1 MNVVDEVKERLDITD
16 FVSRHV
22 HLQKS
27 GRYFK
32 GLCPFHT
39 EKTPSFFV
47 FPDNQS
53 WHCFG
58 CGSGGDVFTFIM
70 QLEGLDF
77 RSALEELARQA
88 GVQLRERTPQEIEA
102 EDEAERLRAL
112 LAEAVDYYHA
122 LLMSGP
128 QAGPARAYLR
138 DRGFKRETVE
148 TFKLGYSLDAWD
160 AARAHLMGKGYSV
173 EEQTAAGML
182 VERDGGGTYDRFR
195 DRLMIP
201 IHDRRGRPIAFG
213 GRVLQP
219 DQQPKYMNSPQTP
232 LFDKSSVLFGYHLA
246 SRAIRAAEAAVI
258 VEGYMD
264 VMIPHQAGYAN
275 VVAPMGTALSEKH
288 LKQLQRLT
296 DRYILALDPDAAGI
310 HGTLQGLDTAR
321 KTLDRDWDAV
331 FDARGLIGYEGRL
344 KADIRVLTLPDGL
357 DPDELIL
364 QDPKRWERLVQAS
377 QPVVR
382 FYFQQMLAQGDP
394 DEPKRKSQIVDEML
408 PLLKDIPDAIEREA
422 YTQEI
427 AVELGIDPRTLLD
440 RLRALD
446 RTEAIRTQAALRRQA
461 AARNQSPARNQSAGR
476 SQSGAGTQPTPQDPY
491 ATQAPSQTRTPATL
505 EAHILTVLMHHPEIR
520 PGVDILLTEMGL
532 EPIRDRDFES
542 QYRLMWTSWATVQEH
557 PELEL
562 EDFLPSDMLELV
574 TGWMR
579 QALPDMTPA
588 QWERDVMRTIVRI
601 RDREFRDELRQSQAA
616 LRSAQVEGDLD
627 AISNINKRIVA
638 ISDEL
643 RRIQWALAQRPAHA

>member
-1 MNVVDEVKERLDITD
+1 MNVVDEVKERLDLPD

-47 FPDNQS
+47 FPETQR

-58 CGSGGDVFTFIM
+58 CGSGGDIFNFVM
-70 QLEGLDF
+70 QLEGIDF
-77 RSALEELARQA
+77 RTALEDLARQA
-88 GVQLRERTPQEIEA
+88 GVQLRERTPQEIKA

-112 LAEAVDYYHA
+112 LAEAVAYYHA

-148 TFKLGYSLDAWD
+148 TFQLGYSLDAWD
-160 AARAHLMGKGYSV
+160 AVRTHLLGKGYSV
-173 EEQTAAGML
+173 EEQITAGML
-182 VERDGGGTYDRFR
+182 VERDEGGTYDRFR

-201 IHDRRGRPIAFG
+201 ICDRRGRPIAFG

-246 SRAIRAAEAAVI
+246 SRAIRAADAAVI

-264 VMIPHQAGYAN
+264 VMIPHQAGYQN
-275 VVAPMGTALSEKH
+275 VVAPMGTALSENH

-296 DRYILALDPDAAGI
+296 SRYILALDPDTAGI

-321 KTLDRDWDAV
+321 KTLDRNWDAV
-331 FDARGLIGYEGRL
+331 FDARGLVGYEGRL
-344 KADIRVLTLPDGL
+344 NADIRVLTLPDGL

-364 QDPKRWERLVQAS
+364 QDPGRWEQLVEAS

-382 FYFQQMLAQGDP
+382 FYFQHMLSQGDP
-394 DEPKRKSQIVDEML
+394 NEPKRKSQIVDEML
-408 PLLKDIPDAIEREA
+408 PLLKDISDSIEREA

-427 AVELGIDPRTLLD
+427 AVQLGIDPRTLLD
-440 RLRALD
+440 RLRAID
-446 RTEAIRTQAALRRQA
+446 RTEAIRSQAKALGPTQ
-461 AARNQSPARNQSAGR
+461 
-476 SQSGAGTQPTPQDPY
+476 T
-491 ATQAPSQTRTPATL
+491 QTRTPSTL
-505 EAHILTVLMHHPEIR
+505 ETHVLTILMHYPEIR
-520 PGVDILLTEMGL
+520 SGADALLSQMEL
-532 EPIRDRDFES
+532 EPIREQDFTS
-542 QYRLMWTSWATVQEH
+542 QYRLIWTSWQMMQEH

-574 TGWMR
+574 NNWIR
-579 QALPDMTPA
+579 QPLPDMSPS
-588 QWERDVMRTIVRI
+588 QWERDIMRTMVRI
-601 RDREFRDELRQSQAA
+601 RERGLREELSQNQAM
-616 LRSAQVEGDLD
+616 LRSAQMAQDLE
-627 AISNINKRIVA
+627 AIHSINNRIVA
-638 ISDEL
+638 ISNAL
-643 RRIQWALAQRPAHA
+643 RKIQWALAQRPVQN

>member
-1 MNVVDEVKERLDITD
+1 MNVVDEVKERLDLPD

-47 FPDNQS
+47 FPETQR

-58 CGSGGDVFTFIM
+58 CGSGGDIFNFVM
-70 QLEGLDF
+70 QLEGIDF
-77 RSALEELARQA
+77 RTALEDLARQA
-88 GVQLRERTPQEIEA
+88 GVQLRERTPQEIKA

-112 LAEAVDYYHA
+112 LAEAVAYYHA

-148 TFKLGYSLDAWD
+148 TFQLGYSLDAWD
-160 AARAHLMGKGYSV
+160 AVRTHLLGKGYSV
-173 EEQTAAGML
+173 EEQITAGML
-182 VERDGGGTYDRFR
+182 VERDEGGTYDRFR

-201 IHDRRGRPIAFG
+201 IYDRRGRPIAFG

-246 SRAIRAAEAAVI
+246 SRAIRVADAAVI

-264 VMIPHQAGYAN
+264 VMIPHQAGYQN
-275 VVAPMGTALSEKH
+275 VVAPMGTALSENH

-296 DRYILALDPDAAGI
+296 SRYILALDPDTAGI

-321 KTLDRDWDAV
+321 KTLDRNWDAV
-331 FDARGLIGYEGRL
+331 FDARGLVGYEGRL
-344 KADIRVLTLPDGL
+344 NADIRVLTLPDGL

-364 QDPKRWERLVQAS
+364 QDPGRWEQLVEAS

-382 FYFQQMLAQGDP
+382 FYFQHMLSQGDP
-394 DEPKRKSQIVDEML
+394 NEPKRKSQIVDEML
-408 PLLKDIPDAIEREA
+408 PLLKDISDSIEREA

-427 AVELGIDPRTLLD
+427 AVQLGIDPRTLLD
-440 RLRALD
+440 RLRAID
-446 RTEAIRTQAALRRQA
+446 RTEAIRSQAKALGPTQ
-461 AARNQSPARNQSAGR
+461 
-476 SQSGAGTQPTPQDPY
+476 T
-491 ATQAPSQTRTPATL
+491 QTRTPSTL
-505 EAHILTVLMHHPEIR
+505 ETHVLTILMHYPEIR
-520 PGVDILLTEMGL
+520 SGADALLSQMEL
-532 EPIRDRDFES
+532 EPIREQDFTS
-542 QYRLMWTSWATVQEH
+542 QYRLIWTSWQMMQEH

-574 TGWMR
+574 NNWIR
-579 QALPDMTPA
+579 QPLPDMSPS
-588 QWERDVMRTIVRI
+588 QWERDIMRTMVRI
-601 RDREFRDELRQSQAA
+601 RERELREELSQNQAM
-616 LRSAQVEGDLD
+616 LRSAQMAQDLE
-627 AISNINKRIVA
+627 AIHSINNRIVA
-638 ISDEL
+638 ISNAL
-643 RRIQWALAQRPAHA
+643 RKIQWALAQRPVQN

>member
-1 MNVVDEVKERLDITD
+1 MNVVDEVKERLDLPD

-47 FPDNQS
+47 FPETQR

-58 CGSGGDVFTFIM
+58 CGSGGDIFNFVM
-70 QLEGLDF
+70 QLEGIDF
-77 RSALEELARQA
+77 RTALEDLARQA
-88 GVQLRERTPQEIEA
+88 GVQLRERTPQEIKA

-112 LAEAVDYYHA
+112 LAEAVAYYHA

-148 TFKLGYSLDAWD
+148 TFQLGYSLDAWD
-160 AARAHLMGKGYSV
+160 AVRTHLLGKGYSV
-173 EEQTAAGML
+173 EEQITAGML
-182 VERDGGGTYDRFR
+182 VERDEGGTYDRFR

-201 IHDRRGRPIAFG
+201 IYDRRGRPIAFG

-246 SRAIRAAEAAVI
+246 SRAIRAADAAVI

-264 VMIPHQAGYAN
+264 VMIPHQAGYQN
-275 VVAPMGTALSEKH
+275 VVAPMGTALSENH

-296 DRYILALDPDAAGI
+296 SRYILALDPDTAGI

-321 KTLDRDWDAV
+321 KTLDRNWDAV
-331 FDARGLIGYEGRL
+331 FDARGLVGYEGRL
-344 KADIRVLTLPDGL
+344 NADIRVLTLPDGL

-364 QDPKRWERLVQAS
+364 QDPGRWEQLVEAS

-382 FYFQQMLAQGDP
+382 FYFQHMLSQGDP
-394 DEPKRKSQIVDEML
+394 NEPKRKSQIVDEML
-408 PLLKDIPDAIEREA
+408 PLLKDISDSIEREA

-427 AVELGIDPRTLLD
+427 AVQLGIDPRTLLD
-440 RLRALD
+440 RLRAID
-446 RTEAIRTQAALRRQA
+446 RTEAIRSQAKALGPTQ
-461 AARNQSPARNQSAGR
+461 
-476 SQSGAGTQPTPQDPY
+476 T
-491 ATQAPSQTRTPATL
+491 QTRTPSTL
-505 EAHILTVLMHHPEIR
+505 ETHVLTILMHYPEIR
-520 PGVDILLTEMGL
+520 SGADALLSQMEL
-532 EPIRDRDFES
+532 EPIREQDFTS
-542 QYRLMWTSWATVQEH
+542 QYRLIWTSWQMMQEH

-574 TGWMR
+574 NNWIR
-579 QALPDMTPA
+579 QPLPDMSPS
-588 QWERDVMRTIVRI
+588 QWERDIMRTMVRI
-601 RDREFRDELRQSQAA
+601 RERELREELSQNQAM
-616 LRSAQVEGDLD
+616 LRSAQMAQDLE
-627 AISNINKRIVA
+627 AIHSINNRIVA
-638 ISDEL
+638 ISNAL
-643 RRIQWALAQRPAHA
+643 RKIQWALAQRPVQN

>member
-1 MNVVDEVKERLDITD
+1 MNVVDEVKERLDLPD

-47 FPDNQS
+47 FPETQR

-58 CGSGGDVFTFIM
+58 CGSGGDIFNFVM
-70 QLEGLDF
+70 QLEGIDF
-77 RSALEELARQA
+77 RTALEDLARQA
-88 GVQLRERTPQEIEA
+88 GVQLRERTPQEIKA

-112 LAEAVDYYHA
+112 LAEAVAYYHA

-148 TFKLGYSLDAWD
+148 TFQLGYSLDAWD
-160 AARAHLMGKGYSV
+160 AVRTHLLGKGYSV
-173 EEQTAAGML
+173 EEQITAGML
-182 VERDGGGTYDRFR
+182 VERDEGGTYDRFR

-201 IHDRRGRPIAFG
+201 IYDRRGRPIAFG

-246 SRAIRAAEAAVI
+246 SRAIRAADAAVI

-264 VMIPHQAGYAN
+264 VMIPHQAGYQN
-275 VVAPMGTALSEKH
+275 VVAPMGTALSENH

-296 DRYILALDPDAAGI
+296 SRYILALDPDTAGI

-321 KTLDRDWDAV
+321 KTLDRNWDAV
-331 FDARGLIGYEGRL
+331 FDARGLVGYEGRL
-344 KADIRVLTLPDGL
+344 NADIRVLTLPDGL

-364 QDPKRWERLVQAS
+364 QDPGRWEQLVEAS

-382 FYFQQMLAQGDP
+382 FYFQHMLSQGDP
-394 DEPKRKSQIVDEML
+394 NEPKRKSQIVDEML
-408 PLLKDIPDAIEREA
+408 PLLKDISDSIEREA

-427 AVELGIDPRTLLD
+427 AVQLGIDPRTLLD
-440 RLRALD
+440 RLRAID
-446 RTEAIRTQAALRRQA
+446 RTEAIRSQAKALGPTQ
-461 AARNQSPARNQSAGR
+461 
-476 SQSGAGTQPTPQDPY
+476 T
-491 ATQAPSQTRTPATL
+491 QTRTPSTL
-505 EAHILTVLMHHPEIR
+505 ETHVLTILMHYPEIR
-520 PGVDILLTEMGL
+520 AGADALLSQMEL
-532 EPIRDRDFES
+532 EPIREQDFTS
-542 QYRLMWTSWATVQEH
+542 QYRLIWTSWQMMQEH

-574 TGWMR
+574 NNWIR
-579 QALPDMTPA
+579 QPLPDMSPS
-588 QWERDVMRTIVRI
+588 QWERDIMRTMVRI
-601 RDREFRDELRQSQAA
+601 RERGLREELSQNQAM
-616 LRSAQVEGDLD
+616 LRSAQMAQDLE
-627 AISNINKRIVA
+627 AIHSINNRIVA
-638 ISDEL
+638 ISNAL
-643 RRIQWALAQRPAHA
+643 RKIQWALAQRPVQN

>member
-22 HLQKS
+22 QLQKS

-47 FPDNQS
+47 FPDNQR

-58 CGSGGDVFTFIM
+58 CGAGGDIFNFVM
-70 QLEGLDF
+70 QLEGVDF
-77 RSALEELARQA
+77 RTALEELARQA
-88 GVQLRERTPQEIEA
+88 GVPLRERSPQEVQA
-102 EDEAERLRAL
+102 EDEADRLRSL
-112 LAEAVDYYHA
+112 LAEAVAYYHA
-122 LLMSGP
+122 LLMSAP

-148 TFKLGYSLDAWD
+148 TFQLGYSLDAWD
-160 AARAHLMGKGYSV
+160 AARTHLLGKGYTV
-173 EEQTAAGML
+173 EEQIAAGML
-182 VERDGGGTYDRFR
+182 VERDEGGTYDRFR

-201 IHDRRGRPIAFG
+201 IFDRRGRPIAFG

-232 LFDKSSVLFGYHLA
+232 LFDKGSVLFGYHLA
-246 SRAIRAAEAAVI
+246 SRAIRAAGAAVI

-264 VMIPHQAGYAN
+264 VMIPHQAGYRN
-275 VVAPMGTALSEKH
+275 VVAPMGTALSETH

-296 DRYILALDPDAAGI
+296 ERYILALDPDTAGI

-364 QDPKRWERLVQAS
+364 QDPQRWERLVDAS

-382 FYFQQMLAQGDP
+382 FYFQQMLSQGNP

-408 PLLKDIPDAIEREA
+408 PLLKDISDNIEREA

-440 RLRALD
+440 RLRAID
-446 RTEAIRTQAALRRQA
+446 RAEAIRTQAAV
-461 AARNQSPARNQSAGR
+461 R
-476 SQSGAGTQPTPQDPY
+476 SQTTPAQ
-491 ATQAPSQTRTPATL
+491 TRAPSTL
-505 EAHILTVLMHHPEIR
+505 ETHVLTVLLHHPEIR
-520 PGVDILLTEMGL
+520 PGADVLLSEMGL
-532 EPIRDRDFES
+532 EPMRDQDFAS
-542 QYRLMWTSWATVQEH
+542 QYRLIWTSWCMMQEH

-574 TGWMR
+574 GSWMR
-579 QALPDMTPA
+579 QGLPDMSQS

-601 RDREFRDELRQSQAA
+601 RERERREELRQSQAA
-616 LRSAQVEGDLD
+616 LRSAQIENDSE
-627 AISNINKRIVA
+627 AISSINKRIVA
-638 ISDEL
+638 ISDAL
-643 RRIQWALAQRPAHA
+643 RRIQWALAQRPSHV